1 LGPINTI
8 AFELTDNAAEEI
20 DSQREQRELD
30 VLHKLK
36 IDKLESCYNYRTLGD
51 GFLVVTSVLSNSEI
65 CIPVKE
71 KSNPKFLFSTIYR
84 F

>member
-1 LGPINTI
+1 LGLINTI

-36 IDKLESCYNYRTLGD
+36 
-51 GFLVVTSVLSNSEI
+51 
-65 CIPVKE
+65 
-71 KSNPKFLFSTIYR
+71 
-84 F
+84 